1 MSLCLKIRGPNGQ
14 ISLLA
19 SPDQSWKDFTY
30 LVKEQLTLRVPFDV
44 LSGFPPV
51 VHDHPDERP
60 IGEFLSSNEVL
71 RIQLKSSA
79 GQQTQVVA
87 SPTKKTKKAT
97 PASRTTQ
104 EKPTIGFGAKIVS
117 LKTSETTKSFL
128 SKSPQKRA
136 LGEVNGTGA
145 PTAKRR
151 RRSSAAGKVSSEGD
165 LAEHLISA
173 VSGGTGTHNRAA
185 RKVFRNAVLHQY
197 NSTQAVSRVNAI
209 YSGNYTIR
217 ECGGVLLSST
227 SSSSTRPN
235 VFTHIEVTYCK
246 GAGSRGNHIDTVE
259 LLSKELLLGVL
270 KVAVLG
276 DNGDGQDADESKEV
290 LKPMNL
296 SKCSP
301 RIFWSLVHH
310 YGPNLI
316 DNIRMV
322 LKGVD
327 DCAWL
332 DDRKKLLSEKA
343 MENLQQK
350 EEQDAKRAS
359 KRGKKNPAEKIEPT
373 VPQAIETPTKPG
385 ASAPVSAS
393 YTSEDPLTQNVLR
406 HVQDTVQ
413 FEEIVPEEWRAA
425 LMTHLQVNPALA
437 VLALAALDCSSKTRN
452 ALQALCGSSATLSL
466 DQLESWIVSAQMQ
479 LFHAVWRWICGGGS
493 ERLRSALYK
502 LRVRVPKHFWMW
514 RNAPEGLLLGIT
526 ELDGGLISEV
536 AYSWSESADAAKDKT
551 TALTAEKIAWMC
563 QVAQAAQSLFVWIDD
578 EQLHTMET
586 TDTSAEA
593 KKAEEDEEEG
603 WQGNADA
610 HAHLG
615 KRARVL
621 VENDYWEDGTVVAY
635 LPPEPEEPM
644 ALWRVRVDAAKA
656 NAGRSVSSAVR
667 ERNEDLEEHEIEEA
681 LARLS
686 E

>member
-1 MSLCLKIRGPNGQ
+1 MSLCLKVRGPSGQ
-14 ISLLA
+14 ISLLV
-19 SPDQSWKDFTY
+19 SPDQSWKDFTNQ
-30 LVKEQLTLRVPFDV
+30 VKEQLALKVPFDV

-51 VHDHPDERP
+51 VHVHPDERP
-60 IGEFLSSNEVL
+60 VGEFLSSNEVL

-79 GQQTQVVA
+79 GQQAQA
-87 SPTKKTKKAT
+87 IAAPAKKTKKAAGRIT
-97 PASRTTQ
+97 E
-104 EKPTIGFGAKIVS
+104 EKPAVSFGAKIVG

-136 LGEVNGTGA
+136 LKDGNEGPA
-145 PTAKRR
+145 PAAKRR

-173 VSGGTGTHNRAA
+173 VSGGAGTHNRAA

-209 YSGNYTIR
+209 YSGKYTIR
-217 ECGGVLLSST
+217 ECGGVILSST
-227 SSSSTRPN
+227 SSSSSRPN

-259 LLSKELLLGVL
+259 LLPKELLLGVL

-276 DNGDGQDADESKEV
+276 EDGDGQNADESKEV

-316 DNIRMV
+316 ENIRMV
-322 LKGVD
+322 LQGVD
-327 DCAWL
+327 DCVWL

-343 MENLQQK
+343 IENLQQK

-359 KRGKKNPAEKIEPT
+359 KRGKKNPVEKAEQTP
-373 VPQAIETPTKPG
+373 PLAPETRTKSVS
-385 ASAPVSAS
+385 SAPVSAFAP
-393 YTSEDPLTQNVLR
+393 EDPRTQEVVR
-406 HVQDTVQ
+406 HVQDTVL
-413 FEEIVPEEWRAA
+413 FEDIVPEDWRAA
-425 LMTHLQVNPALA
+425 LTSHLQVDPALA
-437 VLALAALDCSSKTRN
+437 VLALAALDCSTKTRN
-452 ALQALCGSSATLSL
+452 ALQALRDSPAVLSL

-479 LFHAVWRWICGGGS
+479 IFHSVWRLICGGGS
-493 ERLRSALYK
+493 ERLRSSLYK
-502 LRVRVPKHFWMW
+502 LRVRVPKHFRMW
-514 RNAPEGLLLGIT
+514 RNAPEGLLQGIT

-536 AYSWSESADAAKDKT
+536 AYSWPETASATPSKC
-551 TALTAEKIAWMC
+551 TALTAEKVSWMC
-563 QVAQAAQSLFVWIDD
+563 QVAQSAQSVFAWIDD
-578 EQLHTMET
+578 EQLHN
-586 TDTSAEA
+586 TDTSEANAEA
-593 KKAEEDEEEG
+593 QEKEEEVEG
-603 WQGNADA
+603 WQFHSDA
-610 HAHLG
+610 HTHMG
-615 KRARVL
+615 SRARML

-644 ALWRVRVDAAKA
+644 ALWRVRVDVAKPSTSRA
-656 NAGRSVSSAVR
+656 VSSAAS
-667 ERNEDLEEHEIEEA
+667 ERNEDMEEHEIEEA
-681 LARLS
+681 LARLVK
-686 E
+686 

>member
-1 MSLCLKIRGPNGQ
+1 MSLCLKVRGPNGQ

-19 SPDQSWKDFTY
+19 SPDQSWKDFTDQ
-30 LVKEQLTLRVPFDV
+30 VKEQLTLKVPFDV

-79 GQQTQVVA
+79 GQQAQVVA
-87 SPTKKTKKAT
+87 APTKKTKKAT
-97 PASRTTQ
+97 SRTTE
-104 EKPTIGFGAKIVS
+104 EKPVIGFGAKIVG
-117 LKTSETTKSFL
+117 LKTSETAKSFL

-136 LGEVNGTGA
+136 LGEVNGTGD

-173 VSGGTGTHNRAA
+173 VSGGTGTQNRAA

-276 DNGDGQDADESKEV
+276 ESEDKQDTDESKEV

-316 DNIRMV
+316 DNVRLV

-332 DDRKKLLSEKA
+332 DERKKLLSEKA

-359 KRGKKNPAEKIEPT
+359 KRGKKNPTDKSEPAAA
-373 VPQAIETPTKPG
+373 PQATDIPPTTSG
-385 ASAPVSAS
+385 ESAPVSAS
-393 YTSEDPLTQNVLR
+393 YTSEDPLTQEILR
-406 HVQDTVQ
+406 HVQDTVR

-425 LMTHLQVNPALA
+425 LVTHMQVNPALA
-437 VLALAALDCSSKTRN
+437 VAALAALECSSKTRN
-452 ALQALCGSSATLSL
+452 ALQTLRGSSATLSL

-479 LFHAVWRWICGGGS
+479 IFHAVWRWIGGGGS

-502 LRVRVPKHFWMW
+502 LRVRVPKHFRMW
-514 RNAPEGLLLGIT
+514 RNAPEGLLQGIT
-526 ELDGGLISEV
+526 ELDGGLVSEV
-536 AYSWSESADAAKDKT
+536 AYSWPERAGATKDES
-551 TALTAEKIAWMC
+551 TALTAEKVAWMC
-563 QVAQAAQSLFVWIDD
+563 QVAQAAQSVFVWIDD
-578 EQLHTMET
+578 EQLHSMET
-586 TDTSAEA
+586 IQAGEAEQ
-593 KKAEEDEEEG
+593 AEQEDEEG
-603 WQGNADA
+603 WQGHADA

-644 ALWRVRVDAAKA
+644 ALWRVRVDAAKVT
-656 NAGRSVSSAVR
+656 AGRSVSSLVR

-681 LARLS
+681 LARLG